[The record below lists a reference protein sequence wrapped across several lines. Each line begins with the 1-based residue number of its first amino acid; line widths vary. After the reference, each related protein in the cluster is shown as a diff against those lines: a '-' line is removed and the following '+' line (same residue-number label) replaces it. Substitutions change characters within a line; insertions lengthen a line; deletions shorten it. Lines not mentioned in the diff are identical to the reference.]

1 LASTNHTS
9 DALFL
14 CRLIR
19 YFPRQFVSRARCIIA
34 DEVQCWCNSSCNLTC
49 FKSCCLLYTYDQ
61 MLYDVAN
68 VALSYLVTR
77 ETTQYRLCTLAARPA
92 GIGTMHCCMSTV
104 FAELAAR
111 VKGSPG
117 SRLARL
123 AALAPSFVRF
133 SSRGLWKVENPGR

>member
-1 LASTNHTS
+1 
-9 DALFL
+9 
-14 CRLIR
+14 
-19 YFPRQFVSRARCIIA
+19 
-34 DEVQCWCNSSCNLTC
+34 
-49 FKSCCLLYTYDQ
+49 

-77 ETTQYRLCTLAARPA
+77 ETTQYRLCMLAARPA

-123 AALAPSFVRF
+123 AAFAPSFIRF
-133 SSRGLWKVENPGR
+133 ASRGYGKWKTQEGDLEIIERQRTIRQSLHAANLSLWFLGFHLVPPAH

>member
-1 LASTNHTS
+1 
-9 DALFL
+9 
-14 CRLIR
+14 
-19 YFPRQFVSRARCIIA
+19 
-34 DEVQCWCNSSCNLTC
+34 
-49 FKSCCLLYTYDQ
+49 

-123 AALAPSFVRF
+123 AALGPPLFGSHHAGYGKLKTQEGDLEIIGRQRTIRQSLHAVNR
-133 SSRGLWKVENPGR
+133 SLWFLGFYLVPPAH